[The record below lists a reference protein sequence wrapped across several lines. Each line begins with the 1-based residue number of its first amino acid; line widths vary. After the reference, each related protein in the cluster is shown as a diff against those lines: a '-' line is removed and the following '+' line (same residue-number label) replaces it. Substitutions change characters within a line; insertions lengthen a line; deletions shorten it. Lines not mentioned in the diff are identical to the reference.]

1 MLSSEETQKN
11 NIILDLNVRSEGTK
25 TQPWPRSLAQ
35 TWTIM
40 LLLVTC
46 LLYCARMAM
55 PVCAV
60 AMATEFGWSKTE
72 IGVVMSGFFWGY
84 CFTQIVGGHVSDRIG
99 GERVLLMST
108 IAWASI
114 ATLTP
119 VLTHLNVSPLITMT
133 TARFLM
139 GLFQGVHYPC
149 LTSVCAQRV
158 EDGERGF
165 VMSIIGC
172 GCHLGVLSV
181 GGVGSVILEWYSWE
195 PVFTIVGF
203 LSAMWAFSVWKYLL
217 KAPARMPEVPEMSSN
232 HGHQLSPQESAS
244 FWLKLCMEPAVL
256 SMVFAHLC
264 FSSSYY
270 TLISWLPTFFK
281 ETYPHAKGCVFN
293 VVPWFVAMVSSLIGG
308 SLSSYLI
315 KMGYKTVNVRKMMQF
330 CSMGLS
336 GMFLLMLCRNPSFTL
351 AVALVSAAV
360 GLGTFNSSG
369 VTVNVHDLAPSCAG
383 ALFGIMNTCG
393 AFSGLLL
400 VYFSGYLIELTQSWA
415 SVFFLLTLVNAMGL
429 IMFLLLG
436 EARRL
441 DL

>member
-1 MLSSEETQKN
+1 MLSSEDPKN
-11 NIILDLNVRSEGTK
+11 NVILDLNVRSEATK
-25 TQPWPRSLAQ
+25 TQPWPRSQAQ

-40 LLLVTC
+40 ILLITC

-60 AMATEFGWSKTE
+60 AMATEFSWSKTE
-72 IGVVMSGFFWGY
+72 TGVVMSGFFWGY
-84 CFTQIVGGHVSDRIG
+84 CFTQIIGGHVSDRIG
-99 GERVLLMST
+99 GERVLFISS
-108 IAWASI
+108 IAWGSMTAV
-114 ATLTP
+114 TP
-119 VLTHLNVSPLITMT
+119 VLAHLNISPLITMT
-133 TARFLM
+133 MARFLM

-149 LTSVCAQRV
+149 LASVCAQRV
-158 EDGERGF
+158 EDGQRGF
-165 VMSIIGC
+165 VMSVIGC

-181 GGVGSVILEWYSWE
+181 GGVGSLILEWYSWE

-203 LSAMWAFSVWKYLL
+203 LAAMWAFSVWNYFL
-217 KAPARMPEVPEMSSN
+217 KAPATMPEVPEMPCN
-232 HGHQLSPQESAS
+232 HGPQLSPQKSAS
-244 FWLKLCMEPAVL
+244 FWLKLCMEPSVL

-264 FSSSYY
+264 FSSTHYS
-270 TLISWLPTFFK
+270 LISWLPTFFK
-281 ETYPHAKGCVFN
+281 ETYPHAKGWVFN

-315 KMGYKTVNVRKMMQF
+315 KNGYKTVTVRKIMQF
-330 CSMGLS
+330 CSMGMS
-336 GMFLLMLCRNPSFTL
+336 SMFMLMLCRNPSFGS
-351 AVALVSAAV
+351 AVALVSATV
-360 GLGTFNSSG
+360 GLGTFNTSG

-383 ALFGIMNTCG
+383 ALYGIMNTCG

-415 SVFFLLTLVNAMGL
+415 NVFSLLTLVNVVGL
-429 IMFLLLG
+429 TMFLLLG